1 MTPTFNDHSGGIRMG
16 TAATPRQTRQRARIL
31 QILAA
36 AGCHLTAE
44 EIHSRLL
51 RRGHRVGLAT
61 VYRAVELFVR
71 SGLVEPAYLADGG
84 VRYGLASKH
93 HDHAV
98 CVRCGRF
105 QALRQCVVPRAP
117 RLLPPGFRMLGHQL
131 GIYGICAACQVA
143 GG

>member
-1 MTPTFNDHSGGIRMG
+1 MRLSPPH
-16 TAATPRQTRQRARIL
+16 RQTRQRASILRIL
-31 QILAA
+31 ER

-44 EIHSRLL
+44 EIHRRLR

-84 VRYGLASKH
+84 VRYGLAAKH

-98 CVRCGRF
+98 CLRCGRF
-105 QALRQCVVPRAP
+105 QALRPCVVPRAP
-117 RLLPPGFRMLGHQL
+117 RRLPAGFRITGHQL
-131 GIYGICAACQVA
+131 EIYGVCAACQAA